1 MRYRTI
7 CGLAVASA
15 AALAALRLW
24 QYLWIIDVS
33 TGFYASFSAT
43 IPVLYGLLAAVFI
56 VTFTVSFLDKKFFE
70 ETPSLPDH
78 GHALGFILLL
88 VGAVNLFSSAFGTP
102 GAFLN
107 ASQEPKNMIAIIL
120 GLIASAVLLYFGVR
134 ILSGHPLIGSSR
146 FLPLLPASWATIRLL
161 NAFMHNA
168 TVLPI
173 SENLLTLLSFI
184 ATTVYFLYFAFAI
197 SGNEGRFS
205 RRCFF
210 ISGIMGFVLIT
221 TNALG
226 MLAAA
231 AANAFYTLDPY
242 WFITR
247 IADLTVAALMLCTA
261 LNTAFTRKP
270 VHAPQAEAAQ

>member
-43 IPVLYGLLAAVFI
+43 IPILYGLLAAVFI
-56 VTFTVSFLDKKFFE
+56 VTFTVSFLDKSFFE
-70 ETPSLPDH
+70 ETPALPH
-78 GHALGFILLL
+78 RGRALGFFLLL
-88 VGAVNLFSSAFGTP
+88 AGAVNLFSSAFGTP
-102 GAFLN
+102 DAFLN
-107 ASQEPKNMIAIIL
+107 ASQEPKDMIAIIL
-120 GLIASAVLLYFGVR
+120 GLIASAVLLYLGVR
-134 ILSGHPLIGSSR
+134 AVSGHSLTGSSK
-146 FLPLLPASWATIRLL
+146 FLPLLPAAWATIRLL

-173 SENLLTLLSFI
+173 SENLLTLLSLI
-184 ATTVYFLYFAFAI
+184 AMTVYFLYFAFAV
-197 SGNEGRFS
+197 SGNEGKFS

-221 TNALG
+221 ANALG
-226 MLAAA
+226 MLTAA
-231 AANAFYTLDPY
+231 AANAFYALEPY

-247 IADLTVAALMLCTA
+247 IADLTVAAVMLCTA
-261 LNTAFTRKP
+261 LNTAFARKP
-270 VHAPQAEAAQ
+270 VHTPNAEIAQ